1 MTDKELNSHDLAREI
16 EISKLQEENEELKS
30 ILRGTTHC
38 FDEEEHN
45 KLKEE
50 ITNLSKDV
58 DMWNAKYNVV
68 FDKNKR
74 LKEALEAKSYCKY
87 ANKCEELYDCSREEY
102 EDMANANTRLKV
114 ENYDLEEENQKL
126 KKQLE
131 ECEEK
136 ASTIQKE

>member
-16 EISKLQEENEELKS
+16 EIVKLQEENEELKS

-50 ITNLSKDV
+50 
-58 DMWNAKYNVV
+58 
-68 FDKNKR
+68 
-74 LKEALEAKSYCKY
+74 
-87 ANKCEELYDCSREEY
+87 
-102 EDMANANTRLKV
+102 
-114 ENYDLEEENQKL
+114 NQEL

-131 ECEEK
+131 E
-136 ASTIQKE
+136 KENIACNWKDSC